1 MVERLVA
8 NEKVEGSTPFARSK
22 IFMSDFLNKKCVPCE
37 GGVIP
42 FDISEIHK
50 YQKKV
55 DGWDITKDEKKIFF
69 LNKKFIFKDF
79 LSSQKFVIEV
89 GKISEEE
96 GHHPDIT
103 FGWGYA
109 EVKITTHSIKGLS
122 ENDFIL
128 AAKIDQIINV

>member
-22 IFMSDFLNKKCVPCE
+22 FMNDLINKKCVPCE

-55 DGWDITKDEKKIFF
+55 DNWDVVKNKKGIFF
-69 LNKKFIFKDF
+69 
-79 LSSQKFVIEV
+79 
-89 GKISEEE
+89 
-96 GHHPDIT
+96 
-103 FGWGYA
+103 
-109 EVKITTHSIKGLS
+109 
-122 ENDFIL
+122 
-128 AAKIDQIINV
+128 